1 MTVRSILVAGEAQG
15 EGLVLTEPL
24 SLWGGF
30 DSETGAVIDVS
41 HEQLGVILT
50 DRIVVMPHGRGSS
63 SSSSVLAEAMRR
75 GTAPAGFVL
84 REPDSILVVG
94 SLVGEHLYGVS
105 CPIIV
110 RDGPAP
116 DEGVWRIS
124 DGVVTLVEEA

>member
-124 DGVVTLVEEA
+124 DGVVTLVETA

>member
-1 MTVRSILVAGEAQG
+1 MTARSILVAGEAQG

-41 HEQLGVILT
+41 HEQLGVSLT

-84 REPDSILVVG
+84 SEPDPILVVG

-110 RDGPAP
+110 SDGPAP

-124 DGVVTLVEEA
+124 DGEVTLVEGA

>member
-124 DGVVTLVEEA
+124 DGVVTLVEGA

>member
-1 MTVRSILVAGEAQG
+1 MTAPSILVAGEAQG

-30 DSETGAVIDVS
+30 DSETGEVIDVS
-41 HEQLGVILT
+41 HEQLGLSLT

-84 REPDSILVVG
+84 NEPDPILVVG
-94 SLVGEHLYGVS
+94 SLVGEHLYGVN

-110 RDGPAP
+110 SDGPAP

-124 DGVVTLVEEA
+124 DGEVTLVEAA